1 MHSFVAIGLVACI
14 HHGNGPFSTIC
25 CGNIATSIQSIHSNF
40 TMTASLSYFGR
51 FIRSCIVF
59 FVVTNGRSFNSKLV
73 FCFYQPS
80 SHRTVSDAERMH
92 DFTRALKG
100 VIYPRTSDREA
111 AVNVDKQA
119 LQLAKLMTQ
128 FQHQ

>member
-1 MHSFVAIGLVACI
+1 M
-14 HHGNGPFSTIC
+14 
-25 CGNIATSIQSIHSNF
+25 
-40 TMTASLSYFGR
+40 
-51 FIRSCIVF
+51 
-59 FVVTNGRSFNSKLV
+59 
-73 FCFYQPS
+73 
-80 SHRTVSDAERMH
+80 VSDAEKVH